1 MSYGITI
8 SGVRVFDSSDAAA
21 RAADNL
27 LKVLGDMEMIAVI
40 EIWDE
45 ERQELLATHGISG
58 D

>member
-8 SGVRVFDSSDAAA
+8 SGVRIFDSTDAAGK
-21 RAADNL
+21 AADKL

-45 ERQELLATHGISG
+45 ERQELLASHGISG